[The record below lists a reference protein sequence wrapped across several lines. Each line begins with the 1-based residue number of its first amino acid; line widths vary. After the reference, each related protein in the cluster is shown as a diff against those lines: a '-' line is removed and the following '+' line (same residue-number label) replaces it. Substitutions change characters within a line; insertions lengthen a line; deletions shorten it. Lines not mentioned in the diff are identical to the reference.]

1 MSIERSFHPM
11 GPTSGRTGCIVS
23 RVFKKGC
30 EQVMMVKG
38 KNSSMNLFVV
48 TCLTTFLTQ
57 SSIKSCVKEMEP
69 WGRIVKIVVLFW
81 NAVNLLCVFL
91 FLVFID
97 IFVFLFVI
105 MASCQCLPVL
115 HPCVFFIFFVF
126 VLSSSLSLP
135 SSSSSVL
142 CLLIGFDVIL

>member
-11 GPTSGRTGCIVS
+11 RFTKRFQGPTSGRTGCIVS

-57 SSIKSCVKEMEP
+57 SSIKSCEKELEP
-69 WGRIVKIVVLFW
+69 WGS
-81 NAVNLLCVFL
+81 N
-91 FLVFID
+91 
-97 IFVFLFVI
+97 
-105 MASCQCLPVL
+105 
-115 HPCVFFIFFVF
+115 
-126 VLSSSLSLP
+126 
-135 SSSSSVL
+135 
-142 CLLIGFDVIL
+142 G